1 MKVPAE
7 GLVCIA
13 SLQGRLLASH
23 PQPASEARPL
33 MSVLRE
39 AWESRPRSYLQPQ
52 GRRIEGGSMQYDV
65 VIIGGGAAGV
75 VLASRLATNP
85 QTSVLLLEAGPDYPD
100 PTQLPDDIKFG
111 HTRFAEALDSKH
123 NWALRG
129 TITEEQGEI
138 HVAQGKV
145 IGGGSSINGQ
155 AMQRGFPEDFDAW
168 AALGNDEWS
177 YAKVLPY
184 FRKSEHDLDI
194 QDEYHG
200 TDGPL
205 PVRRRQAG
213 PWPAIQQAFYDA
225 CVQAGFGTTMD
236 TNGPHPSGIGV
247 SPSNNLDGMRMSVA
261 ITHLQPMRHY
271 LNLTVRGGVFVRK
284 ILIQDGKAVGVEAES
299 GGKVFTVEAERV
311 VLSAGAIRSPQL
323 LMLSGIGPTDQLQA
337 FGIPIIRE
345 LPGVG
350 QNLWNHLSAQITF
363 KVKDG
368 IALTAHADAVHFCL
382 HYTSQGS
389 SASNDML
396 LRTSPI
402 IDERQERVPGF
413 RTRYLNGDVPPER
426 VARISCTLGLPDG
439 AGYVRLAS
447 ADPKVPPTF
456 NYCYLQHPND
466 RRRVREGLRLA
477 VRLLESEA
485 YKDVAEYRIH
495 PTDTILA
502 DDDAL
507 DRWIR
512 QTVGTARH
520 VSGTC
525 KMGPDTDPMAV
536 VDQYCRV
543 KGVQE
548 LWVADASVMPR
559 IPRSGG
565 AHATV
570 VMIGERVVDWSASN

>member
-1 MKVPAE
+1 MK
-7 GLVCIA
+7 
-13 SLQGRLLASH
+13 
-23 PQPASEARPL
+23 
-33 MSVLRE
+33 
-39 AWESRPRSYLQPQ
+39 
-52 GRRIEGGSMQYDV
+52 YDV
-65 VIIGGGAAGV
+65 VIIGAGAAGS
-75 VLASRLATNP
+75 VLASRLAEDPKTA
-85 QTSVLLLEAGPDYPD
+85 VLLLEAGPDYPD
-100 PTQLPDDIKFG
+100 PAQLPDDLKFG
-111 HTRFAEALDSKH
+111 HTRFAEAQDSRH

-129 TITEEQGEI
+129 TITDEQGEI

-168 AALGNDEWS
+168 AALGNEEWS

-194 QDEYHG
+194 RDEYHG
-200 TDGPL
+200 TDGPM
-205 PVRRRQAG
+205 PVRRRQSG
-213 PWPAIQQAFYDA
+213 PSPAIQQAFRDA
-225 CVQAGFGTTMD
+225 CVQAGFATTAD
-236 TNGPHPSGIGV
+236 KNGPHPAGV
-247 SPSNNLDGMRMSVA
+247 GVTPSNNLDGVRMSVA
-261 ITHLQPMRHY
+261 LTHLQPMRRCP
-271 LNLTVRGGVFVRK
+271 NLTVRGGVFVRK
-284 ILIQDGKAVGVEAES
+284 ILIKDLRAIGVEAES
-299 GGKVFTVEAERV
+299 GGEVFTVEADRM

-323 LMLSGIGPTDQLQA
+323 LMLSGIGPEDQLRPC
-337 FGIPIIRE
+337 GIPIVQE

-350 QNLWNHLSAQITF
+350 QHLWNHLSAQMTF

-368 IALTAHADAVHFCL
+368 ISLTTHTDAVHFSL
-382 HYTSQGS
+382 HYTAQGS
-389 SASNDML
+389 SASNDMV

-402 IDERQERVPGF
+402 VDERLERVPGL
-413 RTRYLNGDVPPER
+413 RTKYLTGDVPPDR

-447 ADPKVPPTF
+447 PDPGVQPSF
-456 NYCYLQHPND
+456 HYRYLQHPND

-477 VRLLESEA
+477 VRLLESPA

-495 PTDTILA
+495 PTEAILA

-507 DRWIR
+507 DLWIR

-525 KMGPDTDPMAV
+525 QMGPDTDPMAV

-543 KGVQE
+543 KGVQG
-548 LWVADASVMPR
+548 LWVVDASVMPR

-570 VMIGERVVDWSASN
+570 IMIGERVVDWIVGRVPVSNG